1 MKTRVANRNDLNDGE
16 MKSVTVGDREVLLAR
31 VEGRYHAL
39 HAHCTHYGAPLAEG
53 ILNGDRVMCPWHHAC
68 FSVQTGALLEP
79 PALDA
84 QPRFEVTEEDGEVF
98 VTVPE
103 DAPEK
108 RVPDMASPNTEE
120 DPRTFVILGTG
131 AAGFAAAEA
140 LRREGF
146 QGRVVMVSQ
155 EDALPYDRTLL
166 SKDYLAEE
174 KTMGWIPAREGSFY
188 QTHAIDLMLGRH
200 VTRLEPSAK
209 KLTFADGDTLS
220 YDALLLASGSKPRT
234 LDVPG
239 STLSGVF
246 TLRSLRDSER
256 IISQLDEGSRVV
268 VVGSSFIGMECAS
281 SARARGAEVTVVAR
295 SKPFASLF
303 GEDVATMLQKLHE
316 ENGVVFRKGAQVE
329 RLEGESQVE
338 GVVLDTGERLYAD
351 TVIIGIGVE
360 PATDFLEGVP
370 KNDDG
375 GVSVD
380 AAMHVM
386 GGDGLHAAGDLAAFN
401 YRGERVRIE
410 HWRVAMQ
417 GGVAAARAMLGQDV
431 SFDGVP
437 LFWSKQHG
445 VGLRYVGHAED
456 WDDVVIDGDLDARE
470 FLAYYVKGNEIKA
483 VLGFQRDAELC
494 AVEECLRLDVMPQSS
509 AVREGFSWQEHLKA
523 RA

>member
-1 MKTRVANRNDLNDGE
+1 

-31 VEGRYHAL
+31 VEGRFHAL

-84 QPRFEVTEEDGEVF
+84 QPTFEVTLEGDEIF
-98 VTVPE
+98 VTIPE

-108 RVPDMASPNTEE
+108 RVPEMASSDAEE
-120 DPRTFVILGTG
+120 DPRTFVVLGTG
-131 AAGFAAAEA
+131 AAGYAAAEA

-146 QGRVVMVSQ
+146 RGRVVMVSQ

-166 SKDYLAEE
+166 SKDYLTEE
-174 KTMGWIPAREGSFY
+174 KTMGWIPARAPSFY
-188 QTHAIDLMLGRH
+188 QTHAIDLMLGQR
-200 VTRLEPSAK
+200 VTRLEPSTK
-209 KLTFADGDTLS
+209 RLTFADGDTLS
-220 YDALLLASGSKPRT
+220 YDALLLASGSKPQI

-239 STLSGVF
+239 STLANVF
-246 TLRSLRDSER
+246 TLRSLRDSEH
-256 IISQLDEGSRVV
+256 IIANLDEGNRVV
-268 VVGSSFIGMECAS
+268 IVGSSFIGMECAS

-316 ENGVVFRKGAQVE
+316 ENGVVFKEGAQVE

-338 GVVLDTGERLYAD
+338 GVVLDTGERLEAD

-380 AAMHVM
+380 AAMRIE
-386 GGDGLHAAGDLAAFN
+386 GGDGLHAAGDLAAFD
-401 YRGERVRIE
+401 YRGDRVRVE

-417 GGVAAARAMLGQDV
+417 QGVAAAGAMLGQDV
-431 SFDGVP
+431 IFDGVP

-456 WDDVVIDGDLDARE
+456 WDDVVIDGDLEARE

-509 AVREGFSWQEHLKA
+509 AVREGFDWQEHLKA

>member
-1 MKTRVANRNDLNDGE
+1 MKTRVAHQDDLNDGE
-16 MKSVTVGDREVLLAR
+16 MKSVNVGNREVLLAR
-31 VEGRYHAL
+31 AEGRYYAL

-53 ILNGDRVMCPWHHAC
+53 VLNGDRVMCPWHHAC
-68 FSVQTGALLEP
+68 FSVRTGALLEP

-84 QPRFEVTEEDGEVF
+84 QPTFEVTEEDGEVF

-108 RVPDMASPNTEE
+108 RVPEMASLDAEK
-120 DPRTFVILGTG
+120 DSRTFVILGTG

-146 QGRVVMVSQ
+146 QGRVVMVTQ
-155 EDALPYDRTLL
+155 ENVLPYDRTLL
-166 SKDYLAEE
+166 SKDYLTEE
-174 KTMGWIPAREGSFY
+174 KTMGWIPARAPTFY
-188 QTHAIDLMLGRH
+188 QTRAIDLMLGQE

-209 KLTFADGDTLS
+209 ALTFANGDTLS

-256 IISQLDEGSRVV
+256 IIAELSEGNRVTI
-268 VVGSSFIGMECAS
+268 VGSSFIGMECAS

-303 GEDVATMLQKLHE
+303 GEDVATMLQNLHE
-316 ENGVVFRKGAQVE
+316 ENGVVFKEGAQVA
-329 RLEGESQVE
+329 RLEGKSQVE
-338 GVVLDTGERLYAD
+338 GVVLDTGERLQAD
-351 TVIIGIGVE
+351 TVIVGIGVE

-380 AAMHVM
+380 AAMRVEN
-386 GGDGLHAAGDLAAFN
+386 GDGLHAAGDLAAFD

-417 GGVAAARAMLGQDV
+417 QGVTAAGAMLGQDV
-431 SFDGVP
+431 NFDSVP

-456 WDDVVIDGDLDARE
+456 WDDVVIDGDLAARE
-470 FLAYYVKGNEIKA
+470 FLVYYVKGSEIKA

-494 AVEECLRLDVMPQSS
+494 AVEECIRLDVMPQSS
-509 AVREGFSWQEHLKA
+509 AVREGFDWQEHLKA

>member
-1 MKTRVANRNDLNDGE
+1 MKTRVAHQDDLNDGE
-16 MKSVTVGDREVLLAR
+16 MKSVNVGNREVLLAR
-31 VEGRYHAL
+31 AEGRYYAL

-53 ILNGDRVMCPWHHAC
+53 VLNGDRVMCPWHHAC
-68 FSVQTGALLEP
+68 FSVRTGALLEP

-84 QPRFEVTEEDGEVF
+84 QPTFEVTEEDGEVF

-108 RVPDMASPNTEE
+108 RVPEMASLDAEK
-120 DPRTFVILGTG
+120 DSRTFVILGTG

-146 QGRVVMVSQ
+146 QGRVVMVTQ
-155 EDALPYDRTLL
+155 ENVLPYDRTLL
-166 SKDYLAEE
+166 SKDYLTEE
-174 KTMGWIPAREGSFY
+174 KTMGWIPARAPTFY
-188 QTHAIDLMLGRH
+188 QTRAIDLMLGQE

-209 KLTFADGDTLS
+209 ALTFANGDTLS

-303 GEDVATMLQKLHE
+303 GEDVATMLQNLHE
-316 ENGVVFRKGAQVE
+316 ENGVVFKEGAQVE
-329 RLEGESQVE
+329 RLEGEAQVE
-338 GVVLDTGERLYAD
+338 SVVLDTGERLEAD

-370 KNDDG
+370 KNDGG

-380 AAMHVM
+380 AAMRVK

-456 WDDVVIDGDLDARE
+456 WDEVVIDGDLDARE
-470 FLAYYVKGNEIKA
+470 FLAYYVKGDDIKA
-483 VLGFQRDAELC
+483 ILGFQRDAELC
-494 AVEECLRLDVMPQSS
+494 AVEECIRLGVMPQSN
-509 AVREGFSWQEHLKA
+509 AVREGFDWQEHLKA